1 MSFFDNVSKRMA
13 ETGQAAMQKA
23 KTVSGTAKLNA
34 QIGELQ
40 KNIRALYAQIGE
52 EYVKL
57 HADAPETALA
67 GLVDEV
73 RQANDQI
80 AQCQETIAKLSNM
93 KTCPSCGAVLS
104 DSAAFCSSCGASIPK
119 DIPGKEEASAC
130 PKCGGPVEP
139 GAAFCPKCG
148 FALNQPSGPVC
159 ASCGAELVP
168 GNKFCIKC
176 GTPVAEAPTAGSV
189 PPEDGQG

>member
-1 MSFFDNVSKRMA
+1 MA

-23 KTVSGTAKLNA
+23 KTVSETAKLNA

-80 AQCQETIAKLSNM
+80 VQCQETIAKLSNT

-139 GAAFCPKCG
+139 GAAFQLRRCAESAVGTRLRLLRRGAGPRQQVLHQVRHTGGGGVNCR
-148 FALNQPSGPVC
+148 ACSSGRRPGL
-159 ASCGAELVP
+159 SPLVL
-168 GNKFCIKC
+168 
-176 GTPVAEAPTAGSV
+176 
-189 PPEDGQG
+189 